1 MSGVRGN
8 AAYRH
13 ARARFLIGTVLLVV
27 AGGVAWGLRGSED
40 PDVLQTVAVASNPQ
54 VVAVDPQTGRAF
66 VAGSNGRVSVLDA
79 HTGDHLTAVA
89 IGADPSGAIIDAG
102 RGRAI
107 MCSRV
112 AGLLSVLDTRRM
124 QVIQRVP
131 VGGTCPTDLAVDVRR
146 GRVYVPTGLGVRVL
160 VTRTGTVL
168 RTVALPAHTQA
179 VAVAVDPRTGCAFVT
194 GSGNTVSILDGRGA
208 ALVRTVTVGQNPGP
222 VVVDA
227 SSGRV
232 FVVNSGADSVSML
245 DARTGTVLRTV
256 PVGAF
261 PVALAV
267 DGRTGRVFVVNQG
280 GGGSVST
287 LDTTTGTVV
296 ATTPVGGAPLAVA
309 IDARTGRVF
318 VTGTA
323 TGTATGAAG
332 GAPHLSPFLDRLIVD
347 VAGVWRHLRH
357 QDTGHVSVLD
367 AHSGALLY
375 TAAVGQGPSAVAVS
389 ERTDQ
394 AFIANFNSN
403 SVSVL
408 DATR

>member
-1 MSGVRGN
+1 MSEGRGN

-13 ARARFLIGTVLLVV
+13 ARTRLLIGTVLLVV
-27 AGGVAWGLRGSED
+27 AGGIGIAWGLRGSED
-40 PDVLQTVAVASNPQ
+40 PDVLRTVAVASNPQ
-54 VVAVDPQTGRAF
+54 IVVIDLQGRAF

-79 HTGDHLTAVA
+79 HTSDHLTAVA
-89 IGADPSGAIIDAG
+89 IGADPSAAIIDAG

-107 MCSRV
+107 ICSRA
-112 AGLLSVLDTRRM
+112 AGLLSMLDTQRM
-124 QVIQRVP
+124 QVIRRVP

-146 GRVYVPTGLGVRVL
+146 GRVYVPTSLGVRVL
-160 VTRTGTVL
+160 AMPTGIVL
-168 RTVALPAHTQA
+168 RTVVLPAQTQA
-179 VAVAVDPRTGCAFVT
+179 VAVAVDPRTGRAFVT
-194 GSGNTVSILDGRGA
+194 GSGNTVSILNGRGA

-227 SSGRV
+227 SSGHV

-296 ATTPVGGAPLAVA
+296 ATTPVGGTPLAVA
-309 IDARTGRVF
+309 VDARTGRVF

-323 TGTATGAAG
+323 TGVAG
-332 GAPHLSPFLDRLIVD
+332 GVPHLSPFLDRLIVD
-347 VAGVWRHLRH
+347 VAGVWHSLRR
-357 QDTGHVSVLD
+357 QDTGHVSVLN
-367 AHSGALLY
+367 AWSGALLY
-375 TAAVGQGPSAVAVS
+375 TVAVGQGPSAVAVS
-389 ERTDQ
+389 ERTNQ

-408 DATR
+408 NATR